1 MLDGLVRMAAAI
13 AATFGGS
20 CETLIHD
27 MSKPGHPV
35 VAIFNSQVSG
45 RQVGSTASIF
55 GDDLGTDNTVFEDL
69 NGEDAVNTLAIT
81 NSGRYIKSTS
91 VKFEGRDYHYV
102 LGINYDYTPIM
113 AAANTLMDLTTTSAN
128 LDDHLNLNKQT
139 VLDDVFEECVRI
151 MGKPLT
157 KMKKPDKVQLI
168 ALLMEKKAFD
178 FQKSVTYVADRLGL
192 SRFTVYKYI
201 HEVEENLR
209 IEILLILYA
218 YYFLICCR
226 AF

>member
-1 MLDGLVRMAAAI
+1 MSTEKERVLDGLIRTAEAI
-13 AATFGGS
+13 ATTFGKS
-20 CETLIHD
+20 CETLVHD

-55 GDDLGTDNTVFEDL
+55 GDDLGTENTGFKDL
-69 NGEDAVNTLAIT
+69 NNDDAVNTLAVT

-91 VKFEGRDYHYV
+91 VNYVGRDYHYV

-113 AAANTLMDLTTTSAN
+113 AAANSLSDLTSTSTN
-128 LDDHLNLNKQT
+128 LDDHLKLNKQS
-139 VLDDVFEECVRI
+139 VLDEIFEECVRI
-151 MGKPLT
+151 MGKPLA

-192 SRFTVYKYI
+192 SRYTVYKYI
-201 HEVEENLR
+201 HEVEENL
-209 IEILLILYA
+209 
-218 YYFLICCR
+218 
-226 AF
+226 